1 MGESNLA
8 VDNFEYIDPITNVY
22 NKYYLEKFYKDYK
35 DKIIGLA
42 ILDFDNFKYI
52 NDTYGHIFGDK
63 VLILLAQKLKKLN
76 EDKGF
81 IVRFSGD
88 KFIVLYVDRP
98 LEEINESITK
108 IIDEFEDVFEFEG
121 KKFLMTVSAGI
132 YLGKPNEDLY
142 EIIRRA
148 DVALNYSKRTK
159 VNKMTVFEGILEEK
173 IVRKTKL
180 MACLK
185 KALEDDEFYLVYQ
198 PIYDI
203 NLERIYEVEALA
215 RWKNKEFGEVPPVE
229 FIPILE
235 ETGLIIDFGYAVL
248 EKVFRQIKEW
258 ENMNINLTVNINI
271 SPVQISDMNFIEKV
285 KSLKEKYNIDTN
297 RIVFE
302 ITETQLIK
310 ADSKKRQIIKKLQE
324 LGISLALDDYG
335 SDYSQINNVIKIPA
349 KYIKIS
355 KEIVDLISEDYRVK
369 LMIKCFIDLFNSL
382 GYLIVAEGIESMH
395 QFEYLKEIGCHKIQG
410 YYISR
415 PVDKEEIVKLV
426 KHN

>member
-1 MGESNLA
+1 MYTKWGDKMGESNLA

-159 VNKMTVFEGILEEK
+159 VNKMTVFEGI
-173 IVRKTKL
+173 
-180 MACLK
+180 
-185 KALEDDEFYLVYQ
+185 
-198 PIYDI
+198 
-203 NLERIYEVEALA
+203 
-215 RWKNKEFGEVPPVE
+215 
-229 FIPILE
+229 
-235 ETGLIIDFGYAVL
+235 
-248 EKVFRQIKEW
+248 
-258 ENMNINLTVNINI
+258 
-271 SPVQISDMNFIEKV
+271 
-285 KSLKEKYNIDTN
+285 
-297 RIVFE
+297 
-302 ITETQLIK
+302 
-310 ADSKKRQIIKKLQE
+310 
-324 LGISLALDDYG
+324 
-335 SDYSQINNVIKIPA
+335 
-349 KYIKIS
+349 
-355 KEIVDLISEDYRVK
+355 
-369 LMIKCFIDLFNSL
+369 
-382 GYLIVAEGIESMH
+382 
-395 QFEYLKEIGCHKIQG
+395 
-410 YYISR
+410 
-415 PVDKEEIVKLV
+415 
-426 KHN
+426 